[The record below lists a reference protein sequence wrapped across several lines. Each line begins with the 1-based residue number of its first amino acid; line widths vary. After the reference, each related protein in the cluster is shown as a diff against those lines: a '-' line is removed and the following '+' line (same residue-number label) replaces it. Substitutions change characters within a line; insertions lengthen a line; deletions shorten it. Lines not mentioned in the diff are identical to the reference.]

1 MRSNTKKT
9 RKWDAK
15 KEEIDDQ
22 VEKKAL
28 EALEGKFLE
37 IVFKT
42 LTNLF

>member
-1 MRSNTKKT
+1 MESDMKKT
-9 RKWDAK
+9 RNRDAK